1 MDLTAARKMLV
12 QEARELLS
20 AMETALLEIES
31 EGQTSERINA
41 AFRAAHTIKG
51 SAGLFALDLIVSF
64 THVMESVLERVRN
77 GSVTLDDKLASMLL
91 RCGDY
96 LGQLVDA
103 VDADD
108 ITTDPDPVIRAELIA
123 RLEQVL
129 GNNTLPA
136 AKTATEV
143 VTHQAQLDVDTDGQQ
158 LGNENWHLSLR
169 FDEGVLRHGMDPLSF
184 IHYLTSFGKIVHLH
198 TLVDALPEMASFDAE
213 ACYLGFEID
222 LLADTDKQ
230 TLENVFEFVR
240 DESRIRILPPH
251 ARMAEFIAFIEAM
264 PEASQRLG
272 EILVSGGTLTQHEL
286 SQALALQATSKERLG
301 KVLVEEKMVAAP
313 VVAAALSKQKQAE
326 DRRGQEQRVVKVEA
340 GKLDALIDL
349 VGELVIASAGARLLA
364 ERSRPELNVHSHTN
378 SQGDSFV
385 EALGEVAQLVEQIRD
400 RALSLRMIPVGEVFQ
415 RFPRVVRDVSQE
427 LDKKI
432 DLQITGADTELDK
445 SMVDKLADP
454 LMHIVR
460 NAIDHGIEQVDARIA
475 AGKAEQGQVRLNAY
489 HESACIVIEV
499 SDDGRGLDSTRIRAK
514 AIERSLIAHDDV
526 LSEQDIFQLIFQ
538 PGFSTAEQV
547 TNLSGRGVGMDVV
560 KRGVE
565 QLRGD
570 IEISSA
576 PGAGSTF
583 RIRLPLTLAIIDGF
597 QVAVGDA
604 SFVIPLDVIVECAD
618 MPAQSGAQHL
628 LNLRGEALPYVRL
641 REIFGMPPLQGGR
654 ESLVVVECS
663 NQRGH
668 QRAGLVVDRLH
679 GEFQAVIKPLGQLFH
694 GVEGISGSTILG
706 DGSVALIVD
715 VPALIH
721 LSNEAEVCT
730 KNMPGGLARD
740 LALDPF

>member
-1 MDLTAARKMLV
+1 MDLTAARKLLV

-51 SAGLFALDLIVSF
+51 SAGLFALDLIVNF

-129 GNNTLPA
+129 GGSTLPVEKVATAVA
-136 AKTATEV
+136 AHEAP
-143 VTHQAQLDVDTDGQQ
+143 LDVDSEGQQ

-169 FDEGVLRHGMDPLSF
+169 FDEGVLRNGMDPLSF
-184 IHYLTSFGKIVHLH
+184 IHYLAGFGKIVHLH
-198 TLVDALPEMASFDAE
+198 TLVDALPEVAAFDAE
-213 ACYLGFEID
+213 VCYLGFEID

-230 TLENVFEFVR
+230 SLENVFEFVR

-286 SQALALQATSKERLG
+286 SQALALQSTSKERLG

-364 ERSRPELNVHSHTN
+364 ERSRKGP
-378 SQGDSFV
+378 QADSFV

-400 RALSLRMIPVGEVFQ
+400 GALNLRMIPVGEVFQ

-427 LDKKI
+427 LGKKI
-432 DLQITGADTELDK
+432 DLVITGADAELDK

-460 NAIDHGIEQVDARIA
+460 NAIDHGIEQVAERIV
-475 AGKAEQGQVRLNAY
+475 AGKAEQGQVHLNAY

-499 SDDGRGLDSTRIRAK
+499 SDDGRGLDSARIRAK
-514 AIERSLIAHDDV
+514 AVERGLIEHDAV
-526 LSEQDIFQLIFQ
+526 LNEQDIFQLIFQ

-570 IEISSA
+570 IEISST

-597 QVAVGDA
+597 QVAIGNS

-618 MPAQSGAQHL
+618 MPAQSGSQNL
-628 LNLRGEALPYVRL
+628 LNLRGEPLPYVRL
-641 REIFGMPPLQGGR
+641 RDIFGMPPLQGGR

-715 VPALIH
+715 VPTLIQ
-721 LSNEAEVCT
+721 LSNTAD
-730 KNMPGGLARD
+730 ARFKGSQQES
-740 LALDPF
+740 AFDPS